1 MQAASTMSMAG
12 AGQPAPVSIARS
24 KWDKWPPEDRE
35 AYTEMEKLGVLGE
48 FWSPDEEL
56 KSKKGKEVR
65 RRLRNGRHDHNQG
78 VIDREHARL
87 AVAAQEQRAAE
98 AEAARLA
105 EEDAARQAE
114 VERRA
119 ALLPRFLPSSQ
130 RDAALCLWHTCCK
143 ET

>member
-12 AGQPAPVSIARS
+12 AGQPAPVSIDTS

-65 RRLRNGRHDHNQG
+65 RRLD
-78 VIDREHARL
+78 
-87 AVAAQEQRAAE
+87 
-98 AEAARLA
+98 
-105 EEDAARQAE
+105 
-114 VERRA
+114 
-119 ALLPRFLPSSQ
+119 LPQ
-130 RDAALCLWHTCCK
+130 RDLPHRDLLQRDLAQREPQRESRRNTSSRCVVSECQPIAGDFTRGA
-143 ET
+143 